1 VGKRLIIAE
10 KPSVARDIAQV
21 LSVSRGQSGCFE
33 SGQWLVSS
41 ALGHLFELT
50 FPPELAACK
59 DKWNLKDLPLLPAK
73 FALSPLSHSRQQLNL
88 LLGLL
93 KRADVTGVVN
103 ACDAGREGELI
114 FHYIVRYAGCTK
126 PVERLWLQSMTPAS
140 IQDSFK
146 RLRPGSA
153 MQSLTDA
160 ALSRA
165 ESDWLVGINASRVL
179 TLTDL
184 GNRLTPVGRVQTPTL
199 AMVVSRELEIQQFVP
214 KDYCRVK
221 ATFQAKAGA
230 YVGTWFDP
238 GFKGEGKPDRIWE
251 QPKAE
256 QIRFRCL
263 GKTGTVTDQSKNVS
277 RSCPALFD
285 LTSLQREANKKFGY
299 SAAKT
304 LKLAQELYET
314 YKVLTY
320 PRTDARVL
328 PDDYVP
334 VAIKT
339 MEMLAGHCPPIQGYA
354 KRVLDNGWITPDKR
368 IFNSAKVT
376 DHFAIIPT
384 GKEPGSLP
392 PDEAALFKMVA
403 QRFVALFYPAAEYL
417 DTERITKIEAD
428 HFKSRGRVVLKPGW
442 TVVYGADAQED
453 DDKDKDDQTLPAVGA
468 GEHPPAV
475 EILVVAE
482 KTKPPLRYTEAALL
496 SAMEGAG
503 KIINE
508 DELREAMSER
518 GLGTPATRA
527 AIIESLLGS
536 DYLERKKKDLHA
548 TPKGIALITR
558 LKGLTLDSLCSP
570 QLTGEW
576 EYKLRLMEQG
586 KVQRSGFMHD
596 IQGSV
601 VMMVGKVKNAAPKT
615 EPVAGFQC
623 PTCKKTLVTPGG
635 DGLMCPEKH
644 VVFRKTV
651 ARRTLTDGEIK
662 TLLLNGAVGPL
673 SNFTSKK
680 GKPFSA
686 RLRFNEKGNIA
697 FDFGEAEKPSQ
708 VVEHEEWKIGITST
722 LYVGEKVK
730 QKIYVR
736 KSTCQ
741 RQMSLEE
748 VKNLLSSGSTGLLD
762 GFISKA
768 GKTFQAALVL
778 KQGKVEFEFQPRT

>member
-1 VGKRLIIAE
+1 MGKRLIIAE
-10 KPSVARDIAQV
+10 KPSVAKDIAHA
-21 LSVSRGQSGCFE
+21 LSVPRTQSCFE
-33 SGQWLVSS
+33 SEQWIVSS

-59 DKWNLKDLPLLPAK
+59 DKWNLMDLPLLPAR
-73 FALSPLSHSRQQLNL
+73 FDLLPLSHSRQQLNL
-88 LLGLL
+88 LLALL
-93 KRADVTGVVN
+93 KRAEVTGLVN

-114 FHYIVRYAGCTK
+114 FQYIIRYAGCTK
-126 PVERLWLQSMTPAS
+126 PVERLWLQSMTPGA
-140 IQDSFK
+140 ILDSFK
-146 RLRPGSA
+146 KLRRGSE
-153 MQSLTDA
+153 MQNLADA
-160 ALSRA
+160 AASRA
-165 ESDWLVGINASRVL
+165 ESDWLVGINGSRVL
-179 TLTDL
+179 TLTDV
-184 GNRLTPVGRVQTPTL
+184 GNRLMPVGRVQTPTL

-214 KDYCRVK
+214 KDYWLVK
-221 ATFQAKAGA
+221 ATFEAKAGA

-238 GFKGEGKPDRIWE
+238 VFKGEGKADRIWD

-256 QIRFRCL
+256 QIRARCL
-263 GKTGTVTDQSKNVS
+263 GKLGTVTDQSKNVT
-277 RSCPALFD
+277 RGCPALFD

-304 LKLAQELYET
+304 LKLAQDLYEA

-339 MEMLAGHCPPIQGYA
+339 MEMLAGRFPPVQGYA
-354 KRVLDNGWITPDKR
+354 KKVLDNGWIKPDKR
-368 IFNSAKVT
+368 IFNTAKMS

-384 GKEPGSLP
+384 GKEPESLP
-392 PDEAALFKMVA
+392 PDEAALYKMVA
-403 QRFVALFYPAAEYL
+403 QRFVAVFYPPAEYL
-417 DTERITKIEAD
+417 DTERMTKIEAD

-453 DDKDKDDQTLPAVGA
+453 DEKEKEDQTVPAVGA
-468 GEHPPAV
+468 GERPPAV
-475 EILVVAE
+475 QVLVVAE
-482 KTKPPLRYTEAALL
+482 KTKPPPPYTEATLL

-503 KIINE
+503 KIISE
-508 DELREAMSER
+508 EELREAMSDR

-527 AIIESLLGS
+527 AIIEGLLNS
-536 DYLERKKKDLHA
+536 EYLERKKKDLHA

-558 LKGLTLDSLCSP
+558 LKGLSLDSLCSP

-576 EYKLRLMEQG
+576 ELKLRLMEQG
-586 KVQRSGFMHD
+586 KVPRNGFMHD
-596 IQGSV
+596 IRGSV
-601 VMMVGKVKNAAPKT
+601 AMMVGKVKSAAPKAA
-615 EPVAGFQC
+615 PVAGLQC
-623 PTCKKTLVTPGG
+623 PTCKNTLVTPGG
-635 DGLMCPEKH
+635 DALMCPDRH
-644 VVFRKTV
+644 VTFRKTV
-651 ARRTLTDGEIK
+651 AKRMLTDDEVK
-662 TLLLNGAVGPL
+662 TLLLHGSVGPL
-673 SNFTSKK
+673 SNFTSKE

-686 RLRFNEKGNIA
+686 KLRFGEKGSIV

-708 VVEHEEWKIGITST
+708 VVNHEGWKIGITSA
-722 LYVGEKVK
+722 LYVAEKGK
-730 QKIYVR
+730 QQVYVR

-748 VKNLLSSGSTGLLD
+748 VKKLLSSASTGLLD

-768 GKTFQAALVL
+768 GKTFKAALVL

>member
-1 VGKRLIIAE
+1 MGKRLIIAE
-10 KPSVARDIAQV
+10 KPSVAKDIAHV
-21 LSVSRGQSGCFE
+21 LSAPRAQNCFE
-33 SGQWLVSS
+33 SEQWIVSS

-59 DKWNLKDLPLLPAK
+59 DQWNLRDLPLLPAR
-73 FALSPLSHSRQQLNL
+73 FDLFPLSHSRQQLNL
-88 LLGLL
+88 LLALL
-93 KRADVTGVVN
+93 KRADVTGLVN

-114 FHYIVRYAGCTK
+114 FHYIVRYARCTK
-126 PVERLWLQSMTPAS
+126 PVERLWLQSMTPGA
-140 IQDSFK
+140 ILDSFK
-146 RLRPGSA
+146 NLKRGSE
-153 MQSLTDA
+153 MQNLTDA
-160 ALSRA
+160 ATSRA
-165 ESDWLVGINASRVL
+165 ESDWLVGINGSRVL
-179 TLTDL
+179 TLTDV

-214 KDYCRVK
+214 KNYWRVK
-221 ATFQAKAGA
+221 ATFRAKAGA

-238 GFKGEGKPDRIWE
+238 GFKGEGKADRIWD

-256 QIRFRCL
+256 QIRARCL
-263 GKTGTVTDQSKNVS
+263 GKLGAVTDQSKNVT

-285 LTSLQREANKKFGY
+285 LTSLQREANQKFGY

-304 LKLAQELYET
+304 LKLAQELYEA

-354 KRVLDNGWITPDKR
+354 KKVLDNGWIKPDKR
-368 IFNSAKVT
+368 IFNTAKMS
-376 DHFAIIPT
+376 DHFAMIPT
-384 GKEPGSLP
+384 GKVPESLP
-392 PDEAALFKMVA
+392 PDEAALYKMVA
-403 QRFVALFYPAAEYL
+403 QRFVAIFYPPAEYL

-453 DDKDKDDQTLPAVGA
+453 DDAEKEDQTVPAVEA
-468 GEHPPAV
+468 GERPPAV
-475 EILVVAE
+475 QVLVVAE
-482 KTKPPLRYTEAALL
+482 KTKPPPPYTEATLL

-503 KIINE
+503 QIISE
-508 DELREAMSER
+508 EELREAMSER

-527 AIIESLLGS
+527 AIIEGLLNS
-536 DYLERKKKDLHA
+536 EYLERKKKDLHA

-558 LKGLTLDSLCSP
+558 LKGLSLDSLCSP

-576 EYKLRLMEQG
+576 ELKLRLMEQG
-586 KVQRSGFMHD
+586 KVPRNGFMHD

-601 VMMVGKVKNAAPKT
+601 VMMVGKVKNAAPKAAS
-615 EPVAGFQC
+615 VAGLQC

-635 DGLMCPEKH
+635 DALMCPDKH
-644 VVFRKTV
+644 VMFRKTV
-651 ARRTLTDGEIK
+651 AKRMLTDDEVK
-662 TLLLNGAVGPL
+662 TLLLHGSVGPL
-673 SNFTSKK
+673 SNFTSKE

-686 RLRFNEKGNIA
+686 KLRFGGKGSII

-708 VVEHEEWKIGITST
+708 VVNHEGWKIGITST
-722 LYVGEKVK
+722 LYAAEKEK
-730 QKIYVR
+730 QKVYVR

-748 VKNLLSSGSTGLLD
+748 VKKLLSSASTGLLD

-768 GKTFQAALVL
+768 GKTFKAALVL
-778 KQGKVEFEFQPRT
+778 RQGKVEFEFQPRS

>member
-1 VGKRLIIAE
+1 MGKRLIIAE
-10 KPSVARDIAQV
+10 KPSVAKDIAHV
-21 LSVSRGQSGCFE
+21 LSAPRAQNCFE
-33 SGQWLVSS
+33 SEQWIVSS

-59 DKWNLKDLPLLPAK
+59 DQWNLRDLPLLPAR
-73 FALSPLSHSRQQLNL
+73 FDLFPLSHSRQQLNL
-88 LLGLL
+88 LLALL
-93 KRADVTGVVN
+93 KRADVTGLVN

-114 FHYIVRYAGCTK
+114 FHYIVRYARCTK
-126 PVERLWLQSMTPAS
+126 PVERLWLQSMTPGA
-140 IQDSFK
+140 ILDSFK
-146 RLRPGSA
+146 KLKRGSE
-153 MQSLTDA
+153 MQNLTDA
-160 ALSRA
+160 ATSRA
-165 ESDWLVGINASRVL
+165 ESDWLVGINGSRVL
-179 TLTDL
+179 TLTDV

-214 KDYCRVK
+214 KNYWRVT
-221 ATFQAKAGA
+221 ATFRAKAGA

-238 GFKGEGKPDRIWE
+238 GFKGEGKADRIWD

-256 QIRFRCL
+256 QIRARCL
-263 GKTGTVTDQSKNVS
+263 GKLGAVTDQSKNVT

-285 LTSLQREANKKFGY
+285 LTSLQREANQKFGY

-304 LKLAQELYET
+304 LKLAQELYEA

-354 KRVLDNGWITPDKR
+354 KKVLDNGWIKPDKR
-368 IFNSAKVT
+368 IFNTAKMS
-376 DHFAIIPT
+376 DHFAMIPT
-384 GKEPGSLP
+384 GKEPESLP
-392 PDEAALFKMVA
+392 PEEAALYKMVA
-403 QRFVALFYPAAEYL
+403 QRFVAIFYPPAEYL

-453 DDKDKDDQTLPAVGA
+453 DDAEKEDQTV
-468 GEHPPAV
+468 PAV
-475 EILVVAE
+475 EAGERPPALQVLVVAE
-482 KTKPPLRYTEAALL
+482 KTKPPPPYTEATLL

-503 KIINE
+503 QIISE
-508 DELREAMSER
+508 EELRKAMSER

-527 AIIESLLGS
+527 AIIEGLLNS
-536 DYLERKKKDLHA
+536 EYLERKKKDLHA

-558 LKGLTLDSLCSP
+558 LKGLSLDSLCSP

-576 EYKLRLMEQG
+576 ELKLRLMEQG
-586 KVQRSGFMHD
+586 KVPRNGFMHD

-601 VMMVGKVKNAAPKT
+601 VMMVGKVKNAAPKAAS
-615 EPVAGFQC
+615 VAGLQC

-635 DGLMCPEKH
+635 DALMCPDKH
-644 VVFRKTV
+644 VMFRKTV
-651 ARRTLTDGEIK
+651 AKRMLTDDEVK
-662 TLLLNGAVGPL
+662 TLLLHGSVGPL
-673 SNFTSKK
+673 SNFTSKE

-686 RLRFNEKGNIA
+686 KLRFGGKGSIV

-708 VVEHEEWKIGITST
+708 VVNHEGWKIAITSS
-722 LYVGEKVK
+722 LYAADKEK
-730 QKIYVR
+730 QKVYVR

-748 VKNLLSSGSTGLLD
+748 VKKLLSSASTGLLD

-768 GKTFQAALVL
+768 GKTFKAALVL
-778 KQGKVEFEFQPRT
+778 RQGKVEFEFQPRS

>member
-1 VGKRLIIAE
+1 
-10 KPSVARDIAQV
+10 
-21 LSVSRGQSGCFE
+21 
-33 SGQWLVSS
+33 
-41 ALGHLFELT
+41 
-50 FPPELAACK
+50 
-59 DKWNLKDLPLLPAK
+59 
-73 FALSPLSHSRQQLNL
+73 
-88 LLGLL
+88 
-93 KRADVTGVVN
+93 
-103 ACDAGREGELI
+103 
-114 FHYIVRYAGCTK
+114 
-126 PVERLWLQSMTPAS
+126 
-140 IQDSFK
+140 
-146 RLRPGSA
+146 
-153 MQSLTDA
+153 
-160 ALSRA
+160 
-165 ESDWLVGINASRVL
+165 
-179 TLTDL
+179 
-184 GNRLTPVGRVQTPTL
+184 
-199 AMVVSRELEIQQFVP
+199 
-214 KDYCRVK
+214 
-221 ATFQAKAGA
+221 
-230 YVGTWFDP
+230 
-238 GFKGEGKPDRIWE
+238 
-251 QPKAE
+251 
-256 QIRFRCL
+256 
-263 GKTGTVTDQSKNVS
+263 
-277 RSCPALFD
+277 
-285 LTSLQREANKKFGY
+285 
-299 SAAKT
+299 
-304 LKLAQELYET
+304 
-314 YKVLTY
+314 
-320 PRTDARVL
+320 
-328 PDDYVP
+328 
-334 VAIKT
+334 
-339 MEMLAGHCPPIQGYA
+339 
-354 KRVLDNGWITPDKR
+354 
-368 IFNSAKVT
+368 
-376 DHFAIIPT
+376 
-384 GKEPGSLP
+384 
-392 PDEAALFKMVA
+392 
-403 QRFVALFYPAAEYL
+403 
-417 DTERITKIEAD
+417 
-428 HFKSRGRVVLKPGW
+428 VVLKPGW

-482 KTKPPLRYTEAALL
+482 KTKPPPRYTEAALL

-708 VVEHEEWKIGITST
+708 VVEHEGWKIGITST

-736 KSTCQ
+736 RSTCQ

>member
-1 VGKRLIIAE
+1 MGKRLIIAE

>member
-1 VGKRLIIAE
+1 MGKRLIIAE
-10 KPSVARDIAQV
+10 KPSVAKDIAHV
-21 LSVSRGQSGCFE
+21 LSAPRAQNCFE
-33 SGQWLVSS
+33 SEQWIVSS

-59 DKWNLKDLPLLPAK
+59 DQWNLRDLPLLPAR
-73 FALSPLSHSRQQLNL
+73 FDLFPLSHSRQQLNL
-88 LLGLL
+88 LLALL
-93 KRADVTGVVN
+93 KRADVTGLVN

-126 PVERLWLQSMTPAS
+126 PVERLWLQSMTPGA
-140 IQDSFK
+140 ILDSFK
-146 RLRPGSA
+146 KLKRGSE
-153 MQSLTDA
+153 MQNLTDA
-160 ALSRA
+160 AASRA
-165 ESDWLVGINASRVL
+165 ESDWLVGINGSRVL
-179 TLTDL
+179 TLTDV

-214 KDYCRVK
+214 KNYWRVK
-221 ATFQAKAGA
+221 ATFRAKAGA
-230 YVGTWFDP
+230 YMGTWFDS
-238 GFKGEGKPDRIWE
+238 GFKGEGKADRIWD

-256 QIRFRCL
+256 QIRARCL
-263 GKTGTVTDQSKNVS
+263 GKLGAVTDQSKNVT

-285 LTSLQREANKKFGY
+285 LTSLQREANQKFGY

-304 LKLAQELYET
+304 LKLAQELYEA

-339 MEMLAGHCPPIQGYA
+339 MEMLAGHCSPIQGYA
-354 KRVLDNGWITPDKR
+354 KKVLDNGWIKPDKR
-368 IFNSAKVT
+368 IFNTAKMS
-376 DHFAIIPT
+376 DHFAMIPT
-384 GKEPGSLP
+384 GKEPESLP
-392 PDEAALFKMVA
+392 PEEAALYKMVA
-403 QRFVALFYPAAEYL
+403 QRFVAIFYPPAEYL

-442 TVVYGADAQED
+442 TIVYGADAQED
-453 DDKDKDDQTLPAVGA
+453 DDAEKEDQTVPAVEA
-468 GEHPPAV
+468 GERPPAV
-475 EILVVAE
+475 QVLVVAE
-482 KTKPPLRYTEAALL
+482 KTTPPPPYTEATLL

-503 KIINE
+503 QIISE
-508 DELREAMSER
+508 EELRKAMSER

-527 AIIESLLGS
+527 AIIEGLLNS
-536 DYLERKKKDLHA
+536 EYLERKKKNLHA

-558 LKGLTLDSLCSP
+558 LKGLSLDSLCSP

-576 EYKLRLMEQG
+576 ELKLRLMEQG
-586 KVQRSGFMHD
+586 KVPRNGFMHD

-601 VMMVGKVKNAAPKT
+601 VMMVGKVKNAAPKAAS
-615 EPVAGFQC
+615 VAGLQC

-635 DGLMCPEKH
+635 DALMCPDKH
-644 VVFRKTV
+644 VMFRKTV
-651 ARRTLTDGEIK
+651 AKRMLTDDEVK
-662 TLLLNGAVGPL
+662 TLLLHGSVGPL
-673 SNFTSKK
+673 SNFTSKE

-686 RLRFNEKGNIA
+686 KLRFGGKGSII

-708 VVEHEEWKIGITST
+708 VVNHEGWKIGITST
-722 LYVGEKVK
+722 LYAAEKEK
-730 QKIYVR
+730 QKVYVR

-748 VKNLLSSGSTGLLD
+748 VKKLLSSASTGFLD

-768 GKTFQAALVL
+768 GKTFKAALVL
-778 KQGKVEFEFQPRT
+778 RQGKVEFEFQPRS

>member
-1 VGKRLIIAE
+1 
-10 KPSVARDIAQV
+10 
-21 LSVSRGQSGCFE
+21 
-33 SGQWLVSS
+33 
-41 ALGHLFELT
+41 
-50 FPPELAACK
+50 
-59 DKWNLKDLPLLPAK
+59 
-73 FALSPLSHSRQQLNL
+73 
-88 LLGLL
+88 
-93 KRADVTGVVN
+93 
-103 ACDAGREGELI
+103 
-114 FHYIVRYAGCTK
+114 
-126 PVERLWLQSMTPAS
+126 
-140 IQDSFK
+140 
-146 RLRPGSA
+146 

-320 PRTDARVL
+320 PRTDTRVL

>member
-1 VGKRLIIAE
+1 MGKRLIIAE

-146 RLRPGSA
+146 KLRPGSA

-165 ESDWLVGINASRVL
+165 ESDWLVGINGSRVL

-214 KDYCRVK
+214 KDYWRVK

-256 QIRFRCL
+256 QIRSRCL

-314 YKVLTY
+314 HKVLTY
-320 PRTDARVL
+320 PRTDAQVL

-392 PDEAALFKMVA
+392 PDEAALYKMVA
-403 QRFVALFYPAAEYL
+403 QRFVAIFYPAAEYL
-417 DTERITKIEAD
+417 DTERITRIEAD

-453 DDKDKDDQTLPAVGA
+453 DDKDKDDQTLPAVGT

-482 KTKPPLRYTEAALL
+482 KTKPPPRYTEAALL

-601 VMMVGKVKNAAPKT
+601 VMMVGKVKNAVPKT

-623 PTCKKTLVTPGG
+623 PMCKKTLVTPGG

-662 TLLLNGAVGPL
+662 KLLLNGAVGPL
-673 SNFTSKK
+673 SNFISKK

-708 VVEHEEWKIGITST
+708 VVEHEGWKIGITST
-722 LYVGEKVK
+722 LYVAEKVK

-736 KSTCQ
+736 KGTCQ

-748 VKNLLSSGSTGLLD
+748 VKKLLSSGSTGLLD

-768 GKTFQAALVL
+768 GKTFKAALVL

>member
-1 VGKRLIIAE
+1 MGKRLIIAE

-576 EYKLRLMEQG
+576 D
-586 KVQRSGFMHD
+586 VQ
-596 IQGSV
+596 
-601 VMMVGKVKNAAPKT
+601 AAPDG
-615 EPVAGFQC
+615 AGE
-623 PTCKKTLVTPGG
+623 G
-635 DGLMCPEKH
+635 
-644 VVFRKTV
+644 
-651 ARRTLTDGEIK
+651 
-662 TLLLNGAVGPL
+662 
-673 SNFTSKK
+673 
-680 GKPFSA
+680 SA
-686 RLRFNEKGNIA
+686 QWLHA
-697 FDFGEAEKPSQ
+697 
-708 VVEHEEWKIGITST
+708 
-722 LYVGEKVK
+722 
-730 QKIYVR
+730 
-736 KSTCQ
+736 
-741 RQMSLEE
+741 
-748 VKNLLSSGSTGLLD
+748 
-762 GFISKA
+762 
-768 GKTFQAALVL
+768 
-778 KQGKVEFEFQPRT
+778 

>member
-1 VGKRLIIAE
+1 MGKRLIIAE
-10 KPSVARDIAQV
+10 KPSVAKDIAHV
-21 LSVSRGQSGCFE
+21 LSAPRAQNCFE
-33 SGQWLVSS
+33 SEQWIVSS

-59 DKWNLKDLPLLPAK
+59 DQWNLRDLPLLPAR
-73 FALSPLSHSRQQLNL
+73 FDLFPLSHSRQQLNL
-88 LLGLL
+88 LLALL
-93 KRADVTGVVN
+93 KRADVTGLVN

-126 PVERLWLQSMTPAS
+126 PVERLWLQSMTPGA
-140 IQDSFK
+140 ILDSFK
-146 RLRPGSA
+146 KLKRGSE
-153 MQSLTDA
+153 MQNLTDA
-160 ALSRA
+160 ATSRA
-165 ESDWLVGINASRVL
+165 ESDWLVGINGSRVL
-179 TLTDL
+179 TLTDV

-214 KDYCRVK
+214 KNYWRVT
-221 ATFQAKAGA
+221 ATFRAKAGA

-238 GFKGEGKPDRIWE
+238 GFKGEGKADRIWD

-256 QIRFRCL
+256 QIRARCL
-263 GKTGTVTDQSKNVS
+263 GKLGAVTDQSKNVT

-285 LTSLQREANKKFGY
+285 LTSLQREANQKFGY

-304 LKLAQELYET
+304 LKLAQELYEA

-354 KRVLDNGWITPDKR
+354 KKVLDNGWIKPDKR
-368 IFNSAKVT
+368 IFNTAKMS
-376 DHFAIIPT
+376 DHFAMIPT
-384 GKEPGSLP
+384 GKEPDSLP
-392 PDEAALFKMVA
+392 PDEAALYKMVA
-403 QRFVALFYPAAEYL
+403 QRFVAIFYPPAEYL

-428 HFKSRGRVVLKPGW
+428 HFKSCGRVVLKPGW
-442 TVVYGADAQED
+442 TIVYGADAQED
-453 DDKDKDDQTLPAVGA
+453 DDAEKEDQMVPVVEA
-468 GEHPPAV
+468 GERPPAV
-475 EILVVAE
+475 QVLLVAE
-482 KTKPPLRYTEAALL
+482 KTKPPPPYTEATLL

-503 KIINE
+503 QIISE
-508 DELREAMSER
+508 EELRKAMSER

-527 AIIESLLGS
+527 AIIEGLLNS

-558 LKGLTLDSLCSP
+558 LKGLSLDSLCSP

-576 EYKLRLMEQG
+576 ELKLRLMEQG
-586 KVQRSGFMHD
+586 KVPRYGFMHD

-601 VMMVGKVKNAAPKT
+601 VMMVGKVKNAAPKAAS
-615 EPVAGFQC
+615 VAGLQC

-635 DGLMCPEKH
+635 DALMCPDKH
-644 VVFRKTV
+644 VMFRKTV
-651 ARRTLTDGEIK
+651 AKRMLTDDEVK
-662 TLLLNGAVGPL
+662 TLLLHGSVGPL
-673 SNFTSKK
+673 SNFTSKE

-686 RLRFNEKGNIA
+686 KLRFGGKGSII

-708 VVEHEEWKIGITST
+708 VVNHEGWKIGITST
-722 LYVGEKVK
+722 LYAAEKEK
-730 QKIYVR
+730 QRVYVR

-748 VKNLLSSGSTGLLD
+748 VKKLLSSASTGLLD

-768 GKTFQAALVL
+768 GKTFKAALVL
-778 KQGKVEFEFQPRT
+778 RQGKVEFEFQSRS

>member
-1 VGKRLIIAE
+1 MGKRLIIAE
-10 KPSVARDIAQV
+10 KPSVAKDIAHV
-21 LSVSRGQSGCFE
+21 LSAPRAQNCFE
-33 SGQWLVSS
+33 SEQWIVSS

-59 DKWNLKDLPLLPAK
+59 DQWNLRDLPLLPAR
-73 FALSPLSHSRQQLNL
+73 FDLFPLSHSRQQLNL
-88 LLGLL
+88 LLALL
-93 KRADVTGVVN
+93 KRADVTGLVN

-114 FHYIVRYAGCTK
+114 FHYIVRYARCTK
-126 PVERLWLQSMTPAS
+126 PVERLWLQSMTPGA
-140 IQDSFK
+140 ILDSFK
-146 RLRPGSA
+146 NLKRGSE
-153 MQSLTDA
+153 MQNLADA
-160 ALSRA
+160 AASRA
-165 ESDWLVGINASRVL
+165 ESDWLVGINGSRVL
-179 TLTDL
+179 TLTDV

-214 KDYCRVK
+214 KNYWRVR
-221 ATFQAKAGA
+221 ATFRAKAGA

-238 GFKGEGKPDRIWE
+238 GFKGEGKADRIWD

-256 QIRFRCL
+256 QIRARCL
-263 GKTGTVTDQSKNVS
+263 GKLGTVTDQSKNVT
-277 RSCPALFD
+277 RGCPALFD
-285 LTSLQREANKKFGY
+285 LTSLQREANQQFGY

-304 LKLAQELYET
+304 LKLAQELYEA

-354 KRVLDNGWITPDKR
+354 KKVLDNGWIKPDKR
-368 IFNSAKVT
+368 IFNTANMS
-376 DHFAIIPT
+376 DHFAMIPT
-384 GKEPGSLP
+384 GKVPESLP
-392 PDEAALFKMVA
+392 PDEAALYKMVA
-403 QRFVALFYPAAEYL
+403 QRFVAIFYPPAEYL

-453 DDKDKDDQTLPAVGA
+453 DDAEKEDQTVPAVEA
-468 GEHPPAV
+468 GERPPAV
-475 EILVVAE
+475 QVLVVAE
-482 KTKPPLRYTEAALL
+482 KTKPPPPYTEATLL

-503 KIINE
+503 QIISE
-508 DELREAMSER
+508 EELRKAMSER

-527 AIIESLLGS
+527 AIIEGLLNS
-536 DYLERKKKDLHA
+536 EYLERKKKDLHA

-558 LKGLTLDSLCSP
+558 LKGLSLDSLCSP

-576 EYKLRLMEQG
+576 ELKLRLMEQG
-586 KVQRSGFMHD
+586 KVPRNGFMHD

-601 VMMVGKVKNAAPKT
+601 VMMVGKVKNAAPKAAS
-615 EPVAGFQC
+615 VAGLQC

-635 DGLMCPEKH
+635 DALMCPDKH
-644 VVFRKTV
+644 VMFRKTV
-651 ARRTLTDGEIK
+651 AKRMLTDDEVK
-662 TLLLNGAVGPL
+662 TLLLHGSVGPL
-673 SNFTSKK
+673 SNFTSKE

-686 RLRFNEKGNIA
+686 KLRFGGKGSII

-708 VVEHEEWKIGITST
+708 VVNHEGWKIGITST
-722 LYVGEKVK
+722 LYAAEKEK
-730 QKIYVR
+730 QKVYVR

-748 VKNLLSSGSTGLLD
+748 VKKLLSSASTGLLD

-768 GKTFQAALVL
+768 GKTFKAALVL
-778 KQGKVEFEFQPRT
+778 RQGKVEFEFQPMS